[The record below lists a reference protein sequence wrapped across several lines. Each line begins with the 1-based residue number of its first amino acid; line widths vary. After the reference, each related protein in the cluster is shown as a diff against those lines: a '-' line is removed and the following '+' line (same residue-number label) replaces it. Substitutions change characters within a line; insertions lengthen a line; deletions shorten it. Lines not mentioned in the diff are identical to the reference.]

1 MRNKKTL
8 DLVDHASYLL
18 AAAALLLVLQLG
30 LLAALFSGLLVY
42 SLVHMTT
49 PLLGKNIS
57 STRARLVSV
66 AGIGVLTITVLSL
79 VIWGAMTFFNSEA
92 GSLPVLLQKM
102 ADIIEK
108 SRDQIPLWLSNN
120 LPKSSDGLR
129 LMITDWLRL
138 HALEAKV
145 IGEET
150 GRILAHVLIGMIIGA
165 MVALYDSAPQVYLP
179 LAAALR
185 ERVCHLSEA
194 FQRIVFAQ
202 VRIAAINTVLIS
214 IYLLIILPLMD
225 IQLPLT
231 KTLIVLT
238 FFVGLLPVVGNLIS
252 NSLLVVIGLAHSLHT
267 AIGSLVFMI
276 LVHKFEYFL
285 NARIIG
291 SHINARSWELLVA
304 ILVMESAFGMRG
316 IIAAPVLY
324 AYLKRELHERHL
336 L

>member
-1 MRNKKTL
+1 MRLKKTPGL
-8 DLVDHASYLL
+8 IDQASYAL
-18 AAAALLLVLQLG
+18 AAAALLIILLHG

-42 SLVHMTT
+42 SLVHMMT
-49 PLLGKNIS
+49 PLLGTNIS
-57 STRARLVSV
+57 NTRARLVTV
-66 AGIGVLTITVLSL
+66 AGIGMITVALL
-79 VIWGAMTFFNSEA
+79 CLAIWSSMTFFSSEA

-108 SRDQIPLWLSNN
+108 SRDQIPLWLSTY
-120 LPKSSDGLR
+120 LPKSTDGLR
-129 LMITDWLRL
+129 LMITDWLRV

-145 IGEET
+145 IGQET

-165 MVALYDSAPQVYLP
+165 MVALYDSAPQIYLP

-185 ERVCHLSEA
+185 ERVRHLSGA

-214 IYLLIILPLMD
+214 IYLLIILPMLD
-225 IQLPLT
+225 VHLPLT

-238 FFVGLLPVVGNLIS
+238 FFAGLLPVVGNLIS
-252 NSLLVVIGLAHSLHT
+252 NSLLVVIGLAHSLHI
-267 AIGSLVFMI
+267 AVGSLAFMI
-276 LVHKFEYFL
+276 VVHKFEYFL

-304 ILVMESAFGMRG
+304 MLVMEAVFGMPG
-316 IIAAPVLY
+316 IVAAPVLY
-324 AYLKRELHERHL
+324 AYLKRELREHHL
-336 L
+336 V